1 MPARN
6 QSPRRALSQGETFV
20 LDQIRDM
27 YGAQNNEEAV
37 FFSDADEAAIFVTDR
52 NGVQGLL
59 AVLTNL
65 AAMYADGTI
74 GSAEELRA
82 KWLSPPKDALMHP
95 CIARRG
101 E

>member
-1 MPARN
+1 MSATN
-6 QSPRRALSQGETFV
+6 QSPRRALSQGELFV

-27 YGAQNNEEAV
+27 YGPQNDEDEV

-52 NGVQGLL
+52 HGAQALL

-65 AAMYADGTI
+65 AAMCADGTI
-74 GSAEELRA
+74 ASAEELRTQ
-82 KWLSPPKDALMHP
+82 WLTRP
-95 CIARRG
+95 

>member
-1 MPARN
+1 
-6 QSPRRALSQGETFV
+6 LSQGETFV

-65 AAMYADGTI
+65 AAMYADGSI

-82 KWLSPPKDALMHP
+82 KWLTPPEGALMHP
-95 CIARRG
+95 RIAGRG

>member
-27 YGAQNNEEAV
+27 YGTQNDEDAV

-82 KWLSPPKDALMHP
+82 KWLTPPEEALMHP
-95 CIARRG
+95 RRRG
-101 E
+101 P

>member
-1 MPARN
+1 MAATS
-6 QSPRRALSQGETFV
+6 QSPRRALSQGELFV

-82 KWLSPPKDALMHP
+82 KWLTPPEDALMHP
-95 CIARRG
+95 RIAGRG

>member
-1 MPARN
+1 MPATN
-6 QSPRRALSQGETFV
+6 QSPRRALSQGELFV

-74 GSAEELRA
+74 GSAEELRT
-82 KWLSPPKDALMHP
+82 KWLTPPEDALMHP
-95 CIARRG
+95 RIAGRG

>member
-1 MPARN
+1 MPATN
-6 QSPRRALSQGETFV
+6 QSPRRALSQGELFV

-27 YGAQNNEEAV
+27 YGAQNNQEAV

-65 AAMYADGTI
+65 AAMSADGTI

-82 KWLSPPKDALMHP
+82 KWLTPPEDALMHP
-95 CIARRG
+95 RNAGRD

>member
-1 MPARN
+1 MSATN
-6 QSPRRALSQGETFV
+6 QSPRRALSQGELFV

-27 YGAQNNEEAV
+27 YGTQNDEDAV
-37 FFSDADEAAIFVTDR
+37 FFSDADEAVIFVTDR
-52 NGVQGLL
+52 NGVQGLV

-82 KWLSPPKDALMHP
+82 KWLSPPKDALTHP

>member
-1 MPARN
+1 MPATN
-6 QSPRRALSQGETFV
+6 QSPRRALSQGELFV

-27 YGAQNNEEAV
+27 YGAQNSEEAV

-82 KWLSPPKDALMHP
+82 KWLTPPEDALMHP
-95 CIARRG
+95 GPAGGG

>member
-1 MPARN
+1 MSATN
-6 QSPRRALSQGETFV
+6 QPPRRALSQGELLV

-27 YGAQNNEEAV
+27 YGAQNNEDAV
-37 FFSDADEAAIFVTDR
+37 FLSHADEAAIFVTDQ

-74 GSAEELRA
+74 GSAEELRT
-82 KWLSPPKDALMHP
+82 KWLTPP
-95 CIARRG
+95 
-101 E
+101 

>member
-1 MPARN
+1 MSATSQP
-6 QSPRRALSQGETFV
+6 PRRALSQGELFI

-27 YGAQNNEEAV
+27 YGPQNDEDAV
-37 FFSDADEAAIFVTDR
+37 FFSDADEAVIFVTDR
-52 NGVQGLL
+52 NGVQGLV

-82 KWLSPPKDALMHP
+82 KWLTPS
-95 CIARRG
+95 